1 MKVLLALYHDCN
13 KEERSM
19 ELINC
24 CKKLGHLHL
33 VSYAAPIDCDNES
46 ITCHL
51 VDKSS
56 PIALLHFIK
65 LIKTVAKTEKPDL
78 VFLHDSDCTIVIPYI
93 KRILPQAKLVYDSS
107 EFDKPMKNRKKKKR
121 NNGFLIVLK
130 GFLTQFRV
138 RSERKYVKYS
148 DLVFAANEERASM
161 MVEYMNLNTKPLV
174 FDNMHKIKDVY
185 DQQACDEKYGR
196 YLKAGKFKVLFAGG
210 IDAERLTFDYVESFI
225 TLPNEYE
232 LIIVGS
238 ASTAALTKFKDII
251 VSNGVENRIHYL
263 GFVTRQE
270 LKYLIDN
277 TEASVVVF
285 DKDSYN
291 TLYCAS
297 GKFYESL
304 FQGKPILASE
314 NPPLKRICQMYGIGV
329 SNDDY
334 AHGVM
339 ELYNNYE
346 YYKSKVS
353 EYVEKLDYD
362 NRIENLTNQIM
373 EHLYVEKNI

>member
-1 MKVLLALYHDCN
+1 MKILLALYHDCN

-24 CKKLGHLHL
+24 CKRLGHLHL
-33 VSYAAPIDCDNES
+33 VSYVAPTDCDNEK

-56 PIALLHFIK
+56 PIALLHFIN
-65 LIKTVAKTEKPDL
+65 LIKKIAKAEKPDII
-78 VFLHDSDCTIVIPYI
+78 FLHDSDCSVVIPYI
-93 KRILPQAKLVYDSS
+93 KKILPQSKLVYDSS

-121 NNGFLIVLK
+121 NNGFWIALK
-130 GFLTQFRV
+130 GVLTQFRV
-138 RSERKYVKYS
+138 RSERVYVKYS

-161 MVEYMNLNTKPLV
+161 MVEYMDLKSKPLV
-174 FDNMHKIKDVY
+174 FDNMHKIKDDY
-185 DQQACDEKYGR
+185 DKESCNEKYGN
-196 YLKAGKFKVLFAGG
+196 YLKPNKFKVLFAGG
-210 IDAERLTFDYVESFI
+210 IDEERLTFDYVKSFV
-225 TLPNEYE
+225 TLPNKYE

-238 ASTAALTKFKDII
+238 ASPAALMKFKEMI
-251 VSNGVENRIHYL
+251 VNNGVENRIHYL

-277 TEASVVVF
+277 TDASVVVF

-314 NPPLKRICQMYGIGV
+314 NPPLKRLCEMYGIGV

-334 AHGVM
+334 AQGVI

-346 YYKSKVS
+346 YYKSNVC

-362 NRIENLTNQIM
+362 NRIENLANQVM
-373 EHLYVEKNI
+373 EHLYDEKSI